1 MRYNKQV
8 LASIASQTSQNFE
21 REGVLVM
28 KEKQDG
34 FFRRS
39 EAYSIRWFRLRGN
52 LLFYLKGSEP
62 WYEPI
67 GVIVLGRHV
76 LKVQACDENGHWP
89 FQIVWENGPCY
100 RLATFQESER
110 TLWIKSLEMASY
122 DAINT
127 QIVELREKLH
137 KARPVIDVSQY
148 RAQKG
153 IILDMNEVP
162 LCELALSCDNLL
174 CDAYGRPPTPQ
185 IVVYLGFSK
194 DLCVKYGST
203 EIVDCCSNPCFS
215 KTVLFRAC
223 DGINGKA
230 IVRLIV
236 YDVKE
241 KVSEVTV
248 PMGYTSLQLSTI
260 QESQRLRVALK
271 TRDNKTVGF
280 VTINGWSLEAS
291 CTGNSPCHTND
302 RNCLDLPQKIQCHRR
317 SQSLPP
323 RLGLKLKFPA
333 YGSMIKQNFV
343 NSHQVTYKFHSG
355 LGGDINVHEIMAEP
369 KLCYQLPIQLL
380 DIFIQREK
388 ELLGELLSIGDMCGN
403 WQNKQLELSSIN
415 VSLLKHYCHSKRC
428 LQQAEHAYFKASC
441 KKDDSSLEFAPV
453 NLHLQRM
460 WVHNDTLNKTG
471 YHDII
476 TVGAFAAHSHKSERT
491 GGLIRLVQQ
500 VKDINSTKA
509 ALHSAASNRIQSEYD
524 SVMTL
529 RNFRDEIVT
538 DMDRIIVLI
547 QAKQYVEARHITEVI
562 KTKTRSM
569 LTLWEPRVIEESLAI
584 IGWPKQ
590 NCTSENPTI
599 TTILQL
605 TEQLSM
611 FGTNS
616 DCDTFDASSSSSSK
630 ETTPTVETPSLSS
643 SVPNVCQNRLIS
655 KESIKNILDASDL
668 KFDNDYFNSEERK
681 NLNHSFRSVRSPVKT
696 KVNDL
701 NSFDSNRQR
710 HGSLR
715 HDFKNTSLE
724 QISYRSLV
732 ENLGESD
739 KRKAEKRETSLPSI
753 GPIDS
758 ATRENNL
765 AYLNSFGVDFEAC
778 LATVVEAV
786 IMIIDTDKEPQEDEL
801 DSLRSLT
808 EEFKVKA
815 ESLTHWARISHAA
828 LRLRC
833 ESPIWARN
841 NAALQTRRDTC
852 FSQALTTVTAG
863 LLCWFNSVSHETVVK
878 LLTSELGPLCGF
890 EGLLS
895 LYSTEKAMWG
905 DMVVA
910 VEDLQTVLFKLNKVG
925 HSMTALPQVSGSRGN
940 LTVSIPISD
949 ALYSKF
955 TKKEH
960 LNFTITA
967 VFFNIGINEKATLA
981 EALGET
987 TPQYQSNNDNLDR
1000 LNKYYY
1006 KYTKIFPVDY
1016 LGANRASSRI
1026 KPLEEVME
1034 NLKKSVHN
1042 KVPKNVEVLHL
1053 AALATRHMNG
1063 IRFTSCKSAKDRT
1076 GMSVTH
1082 EQCSILSTEYHLA
1095 EHEMKKALNIMRSE
1109 GCRRENTYKNIGV
1122 KKYAFTKKQ
1131 VMALPEEYRPPAGTY
1146 GSTQT

>member
-1 MRYNKQV
+1 
-8 LASIASQTSQNFE
+8 
-21 REGVLVM
+21 
-28 KEKQDG
+28 
-34 FFRRS
+34 
-39 EAYSIRWFRLRGN
+39 
-52 LLFYLKGSEP
+52 
-62 WYEPI
+62 
-67 GVIVLGRHV
+67 
-76 LKVQACDENGHWP
+76 
-89 FQIVWENGPCY
+89 
-100 RLATFQESER
+100 
-110 TLWIKSLEMASY
+110 
-122 DAINT
+122 
-127 QIVELREKLH
+127 
-137 KARPVIDVSQY
+137 
-148 RAQKG
+148 
-153 IILDMNEVP
+153 
-162 LCELALSCDNLL
+162 
-174 CDAYGRPPTPQ
+174 
-185 IVVYLGFSK
+185 
-194 DLCVKYGST
+194 
-203 EIVDCCSNPCFS
+203 
-215 KTVLFRAC
+215 
-223 DGINGKA
+223 
-230 IVRLIV
+230 
-236 YDVKE
+236 
-241 KVSEVTV
+241 
-248 PMGYTSLQLSTI
+248 
-260 QESQRLRVALK
+260 
-271 TRDNKTVGF
+271 
-280 VTINGWSLEAS
+280 
-291 CTGNSPCHTND
+291 
-302 RNCLDLPQKIQCHRR
+302 
-317 SQSLPP
+317 
-323 RLGLKLKFPA
+323 
-333 YGSMIKQNFV
+333 
-343 NSHQVTYKFHSG
+343 
-355 LGGDINVHEIMAEP
+355 MAEP

-403 WQNKQLELSSIN
+403 WQNKQLDLSSIN

-476 TVGAFAAHSHKSERT
+476 TAGAFAAHSHKSERT

-547 QAKQYVEARHITEVI
+547 QAKQYIEARHITEVI

-569 LTLWEPRVIEESLAI
+569 LTLWEPGVIEESLTI

-668 KFDNDYFNSEERK
+668 KFDSDYFNSEERK
-681 NLNHSFRSVRSPVKT
+681 NLNHSFRSVRSPVMT
-696 KVNDL
+696 RMNDL
-701 NSFDSNRQR
+701 NSFDSNRPR

-732 ENLGESD
+732 ENLSGSD
-739 KRKAEKRETSLPSI
+739 KRKTATRETSLPSI

-765 AYLNSFGVDFEAC
+765 AYLHSFGVDFEAC

-786 IMIIDTDKEPQEDEL
+786 IKIIDTNKEPQEDEL
-801 DSLRSLT
+801 DTLRSLA
-808 EEFKVKA
+808 EDFKVKA

-828 LRLRC
+828 LRIRC

-925 HSMTALPQVSGSRGN
+925 HSMTAMPQVSGSRGN
-940 LTVSIPISD
+940 LTVTIPISD

-955 TKKEH
+955 TKKSTVTIHPDIRFSKDFYH

-1016 LGANRASSRI
+1016 LGANRTSSRI

-1034 NLKKSVHN
+1034 NLKKEVHK

-1076 GMSVTH
+1076 GMSVTY

-1131 VMALPEEYRPPAGTY
+1131 VMALPEEYRPPTGTY